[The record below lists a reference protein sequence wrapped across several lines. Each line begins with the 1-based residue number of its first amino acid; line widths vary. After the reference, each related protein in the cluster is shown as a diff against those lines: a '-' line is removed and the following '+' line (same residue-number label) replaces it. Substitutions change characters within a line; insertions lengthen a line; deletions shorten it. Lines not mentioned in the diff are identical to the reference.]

1 MREEKI
7 VTKIVKV
14 GERGQIVIPK
24 GIRSRE
30 AIGPKSVLR
39 ITNYGA
45 GNIVIS
51 KIKESKSPEEKFLDI
66 LGNMKFPKNSWE
78 QIQKERHAER

>member
-24 GIRSRE
+24 GIRKMEGITS
-30 AIGPKSVLR
+30 KSILR
-39 ITNYGA
+39 ITDYGT

-51 KIKESKSPEEKFLDI
+51 KMKDTKSHEEKFFDI
-66 LGNMKFPKNSWE
+66 LASMKFPKDAWK
-78 QIQKERHAER
+78 QIQKERHVER

>member
-24 GIRSRE
+24 GIRRTE
-30 AIGPKSVLR
+30 GIGPKSVLR

-51 KIKESKSPEEKFLDI
+51 KIKEAKSSEEKFLDI
-66 LGNMKFPKNSWE
+66 LGSMKFPKNAWE
-78 QIQKERHAER
+78 QIQKERHVER